1 MFLNLNL
8 TELLIRYIYWFFNI
22 FPCLYVHCHWDFWQV
37 FEFDIVA
44 DIEQDVK
51 HYVPNESQQNS
62 PVFCVTDSM
71 TQEIFHDCSLSN
83 AWSTVQLKGIQRIHL
98 LSSSLFSKIKRGKK
112 TWKYNIFFRIYW
124 SWRQICI
131 AYPTTRVRREIC
143 RHCWDISASGAC
155 EKCQVRF
162 KASTTL
168 CFFKIFFLLKFFR
181 AKNIFY
187 K

>member
-1 MFLNLNL
+1 
-8 TELLIRYIYWFFNI
+8 
-22 FPCLYVHCHWDFWQV
+22 
-37 FEFDIVA
+37 
-44 DIEQDVK
+44 
-51 HYVPNESQQNS
+51 
-62 PVFCVTDSM
+62 M

-131 AYPTTRVRREIC
+131 AYPTTRVGREIC

-168 CFFKIFFLLKFFR
+168 CFFKIFFKNFLELK
-181 AKNIFY
+181 IFSISNFSPSLHSDAHQHMCVFSNMTI
-187 K
+187 